1 MFDPQY
7 SYYVISRIIAIH
19 GDVTRMTV
27 GNNQLAPKGVT
38 LAPDQRMIRKYQ
50 NRGLNT
56 RDDLVNRRGRCVEQK
71 FDDALEIGER
81 FIGINYLRQALARGR
96 VAFCPWARLVR

>member
-1 MFDPQY
+1 MFHSQD
-7 SYYVISRIIAIH
+7 SHHVISRIIAIH

-38 LAPDQRMIRKYQ
+38 LAPDQRMMRKYR

-56 RDDLVNRRGRCVEQK
+56 RDDFLNRRGRCVEQK

-81 FIGINYLRQALARGR
+81 FIGIYYLRQAFARGR
-96 VAFCPWARLVR
+96 VAFCPWARFVR